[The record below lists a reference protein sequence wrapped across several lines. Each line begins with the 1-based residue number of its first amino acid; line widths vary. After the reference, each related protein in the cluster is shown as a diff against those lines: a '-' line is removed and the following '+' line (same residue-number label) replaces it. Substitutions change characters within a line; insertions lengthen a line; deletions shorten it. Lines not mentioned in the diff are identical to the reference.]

1 MHTLILLLFLSVVL
15 LNGCVPSLQY
25 RLGKGFYSDTDA
37 KTQVMAAANA
47 GKLKYLGRFTV
58 DSTSCWNWSQ
68 DMTDENIVIPAIRQ
82 KLTEMGGD
90 AADNIVANQ
99 PFSGIFI
106 GLFGFLAACTE
117 WTIS

>member
-1 MHTLILLLFLSVVL
+1 
-15 LNGCVPSLQY
+15 
-25 RLGKGFYSDTDA
+25 
-37 KTQVMAAANA
+37 
-47 GKLKYLGRFTV
+47 
-58 DSTSCWNWSQ
+58 
-68 DMTDENIVIPAIRQ
+68 MTDENIVIPAIRP